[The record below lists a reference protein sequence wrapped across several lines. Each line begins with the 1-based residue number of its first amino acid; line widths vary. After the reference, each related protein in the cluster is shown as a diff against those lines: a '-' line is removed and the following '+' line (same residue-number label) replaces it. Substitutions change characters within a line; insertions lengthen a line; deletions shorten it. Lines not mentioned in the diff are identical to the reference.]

1 LSHSEKMIA
10 KNQQFHH
17 VHNKFTMLKE
27 LVYFHR
33 KQAGLSRRQ
42 LAEIAG
48 VSETV
53 IYFLEKG
60 KETLQWNI
68 VAAILHALNITITFQ
83 SPLMPEY
90 EKSKSVDQLQ

>member
-1 LSHSEKMIA
+1 MSHSEKTMA
-10 KNQQFHH
+10 NNQQFHH
-17 VHNKFTMLKE
+17 VHNKFSMLKE
-27 LVYFHR
+27 LVHFHR

-60 KETLQWNI
+60 KETMQWNI
-68 VAAILHALNITITFQ
+68 VAAILHALNIAITFQ
-83 SPLMPEY
+83 SPLMTEY
-90 EKSKSVDQLQ
+90 EKIKSVDQLQ